1 MKKPLQLGLIVE
13 GNAISSAVLR
23 LPGLAV
29 DLGPIKSTGL
39 QGARRVSNF
48 LHAGYAVTDYQE
60 LQKAKLVLLRVPDT
74 ALPRVIE
81 ELCASDLIFPQL
93 SFVLCESWI
102 LTEVLKPLKARGA
115 SVASLVAARGGDRK
129 CFVVEGE
136 LATVRQIRRVL
147 AHAGARTVELRAGAK
162 SLYFAADLFAS
173 ALPVPLL
180 LIAQQAL
187 RDGGV
192 TGNHLR
198 ALMDEMGRDMLDSFS
213 KGARATWGGPLAQ
226 CSAETAQAHLRSLTA
241 GHPELAAV
249 LNDQLAWARRRL
261 AKRARGHS
269 A

>member
-23 LPGLAV
+23 LPGLAA

-48 LHAGYAVTDYQE
+48 LHAGYAITDYEE
-60 LQKAKLVLLRVPDT
+60 LQQAKVVLLRVPDA
-74 ALPRVIE
+74 ALPRVVE
-81 ELCASDLIFPQL
+81 ELCASELIFPQL
-93 SFVLCESWI
+93 SFVLCESWV
-102 LTEVLKPLKARGA
+102 LTETLRPLKARGA
-115 SVASLVAARGGDRK
+115 SVASLVAARGRERK

-136 LATVRQIRRVL
+136 LPTVRQVRRVL
-147 AHAGARTVELRAGAK
+147 TRAGARTVELRAGTK

-198 ALMDEMGRDMLDSFS
+198 ALMDDMGREMLDSFS
-213 KGARATWGGPLAQ
+213 KGARGTWGGPLAQ
-226 CSAETAQAHLRSLTA
+226 CSVETAQAHLRSLAA

-261 AKRARGHS
+261 PKRARGHS

>member
-1 MKKPLQLGLIVE
+1 MKKQLQLGLIVE

-23 LPGLAV
+23 LPGLAA

-48 LHAGYAVTDYQE
+48 LRAGYAVTEYQE
-60 LQKAKLVLLRVPDT
+60 LQKAKLILLRVPD
-74 ALPRVIE
+74 AVLPRVIE
-81 ELCASDLIFPQL
+81 ELCASELVFPEL

-102 LTEVLKPLKARGA
+102 LTEALKPLKARGA
-115 SVASLVAARGGDRK
+115 SVASLVAAHGGKRK
-129 CFVVEGE
+129 SFIVEGE

-147 AHAGARTVELRAGAK
+147 GRAGARTVELRTGAK

-187 RDGGV
+187 RDSGV
-192 TGNHLR
+192 TGNHLWR
-198 ALMDEMGRDMLDSFS
+198 LMDEMGREMLDSFLR
-213 KGARATWGGPLAQ
+213 GARVTWGGPLAQ
-226 CSAETAQAHLRSLTA
+226 CSPETAQAHLKSLA
-241 GHPELAAV
+241 ADHPELAG
-249 LNDQLAWARRRL
+249 LLDEQLTWVRRRVS
-261 AKRARGHS
+261 KRGRSHS